1 MESVVSFLSNM
12 KTSLKKLA
20 VKYRV
25 NYQQLLKVAATLDE
39 TVIVKNGKAGVI
51 LVDVG
56 AFERA
61 IASLPKTVET
71 VEIVQL
77 TTEEPNLEVI
87 DAEIVSEAISEDV
100 VGYLRQLSANRNTLE
115 TIANQLGT
123 SEGQSLANVYQEA
136 MVSSVVKG
144 IQDTQEKI
152 IKLLGK

>member
-1 MESVVSFLSNM
+1 MGLVVSLLSNM

-20 VKYRV
+20 IKYRV

-51 LVDVG
+51 LLDVE

-61 IASLPKTVET
+61 IADLPRTVET
-71 VEIVQL
+71 VEVVHI
-77 TTEEPNLEVI
+77 TTEEPDLEVI
-87 DAEIVSEAISEDV
+87 DAEIVSEAINEDV
-100 VGYLRQLSANRNTLE
+100 VGYLRQISSNRNTLE

-123 SEGQSLANVYQEA
+123 SEGQTLANAYQEA
-136 MVSSVVKG
+136 MVKSVVAG
-144 IQDTQEKI
+144 IQDTHEKI